1 MKIKICGIREK
12 KDLQACEDAGGDLI
26 GFINIERSKRM
37 VELEEIKILLS
48 PMNDKS
54 KAVLVIEPANMAD
67 AKVKIERSG
76 IKTIQLHSLS
86 PDEIL
91 GLKQNYQT
99 DNLQNTPTNK
109 IDLTIIRA
117 LGIPEVINQKNIQ
130 EIRDFA
136 NVCEYLLFDYEVDGK
151 TGGTGRQIPT
161 ETAIKAAKIAQSRN
175 KNVKLF
181 LAGGMNIERIKKEGK
196 KLEKVFDFFDVNSG
210 AEDEPGVKNCDKIN
224 DLMKMKDLT

>member
-1 MKIKICGIREK
+1 MKIKICGIRGK
-12 KDLQACEDAGGDLI
+12 KDLEACEDAGADLI

-37 VELEEIKILLS
+37 VELEEIKDLLS
-48 PMNDKS
+48 SMNDKS
-54 KAVLVIEPANMAD
+54 KAVLVIEPLNMAD
-67 AKVKIERSG
+67 AKVKIEKSQ
-76 IKTIQLHSLS
+76 IETIQLHSLS

-99 DNLQNTPTNK
+99 DNQHNNPTNR

-130 EIRDFA
+130 EIQDFA
-136 NVCEYLLFDYEVDGK
+136 NVSEYILFDYEVDGK

-161 ETAIKAAKIAQSRN
+161 ETAIKAAKIAQTQN

-181 LAGGMNIERIKKEGK
+181 LAGGMNVERIKNEGK

-210 AEDEPGVKNCDKIN
+210 VEDEPGVKNCNKIN
-224 DLMKMKDLT
+224 ELMKMKDLT